1 MFGTR
6 EKLVASP
13 ASGWRFTQ
21 WNGACAKAA
30 TCSLYIGPVTTLGA
44 LFTENLAPQL
54 QSVKATGRKLTVRL
68 SVRHTAQVRL
78 QLRRNGAG
86 KVLADR
92 RFALKGGANAV
103 VLAVPAKVK
112 AGSFRLTISVSD
124 GLGGGRTYSRVL
136 KVGQ

>member
-1 MFGTR
+1 M
-6 EKLVASP
+6 
-13 ASGWRFTQ
+13 
-21 WNGACAKAA
+21 
-30 TCSLYIGPVTTLGA
+30 
-44 LFTENLAPQL
+44 

-78 QLRRNGAG
+78 QLRRDGAA

-112 AGSFRLTISVSD
+112 AGRFRLTIAVSD
-124 GLGGGRTYSRVL
+124 GLGGGRTYFQ
-136 KVGQ
+136 GP